1 MTRDIL
7 CDSGVLISLTAGC
20 LDNVLYFFAENHDV
34 RFVIPPSVEYETVTR
49 PLYNNL
55 RKHLFSA
62 IRIKDAIED
71 GVIVVV
77 DAKVEVE
84 ARRMMNAANNLF
96 YIKGKPIRLVQFG
109 ESEML
114 ALALALGI
122 ENILIDER
130 TTRMLIEAP
139 FSLKEHL
146 ETEFQVNVMVNKAS
160 FRELSSRISQL
171 KVLRS
176 SELITLAYEN
186 GYFKNF
192 TNLQKEAL
200 EAALYKMKY
209 SGCSISFD
217 EIHEYVNSEK

>member
-1 MTRDIL
+1 MTRDVL

-20 LDNVLYFFAENHDV
+20 LDNILYHFSEHNNV

-55 RKHLFSA
+55 KKHLFSA
-62 IRIKDAIED
+62 IRIKDAIAD
-71 GVIVVV
+71 GVIEVV
-77 DAKVEVE
+77 DAKVEDE
-84 ARRMMNAANNLF
+84 ARRVMHAANNMF
-96 YIKGKPIRLVQFG
+96 YMKGQPIRLLQFG

-114 ALALALGI
+114 ALASALGVEDI
-122 ENILIDER
+122 IVDER

-139 FSLKEHL
+139 FQLKAHL
-146 ETEFQVNVMVNKAS
+146 ESEFQVNVMVNKNS
-160 FRELSSRISQL
+160 FRELSSRISKL
-171 KVLRS
+171 NVLRS
-176 SELITLAYEN
+176 SELVVLAYEN

-192 TNLQKEAL
+192 SNLQREAL

-217 EIHEYVNSEK
+217 EIKGYIEMER